1 MFTVMMATYSYY
13 QVVERLGALSL
24 PVEEEEESEAEN
36 RRVG

>member
-1 MFTVMMATYSYY
+1 MMATYSYY

-24 PVEEEEESEAEN
+24 PVEEEESEAEN